1 MSILKIAP
9 EFVKTAKTKSDQEH
23 IQQKNCYVCGD
34 RRKV

>member
-9 EFVKTAKTKSDQEH
+9 EFMKTAKTKSDQEH
-23 IQQKNCYVCGD
+23 IQQKNCFVWDD